1 MISTRA
7 ATSRDA
13 PKAVAVLRQSITE
26 LCVADHKNDQASL
39 EAWLRNKTVEHFERW
54 LADPDSHII
63 VAEQDAEIR
72 GVGAVHKSGEIR
84 LCYVLPGHQAAGIG
98 RAMLS
103 ALEAQAKVW
112 QLSRLRLQSTNGA
125 RAFYERGGYSAT
137 GPATCGVGITPCYPY
152 QRELA

>member
-13 PKAVAVLRQSITE
+13 PDAVVVLRRSITE
-26 LCVADHKNDQASL
+26 LCVADHKNDEASL
-39 EAWLRNKTVEHFERW
+39 QAWLRNKTTEHFERW

-63 VAEQDAEIR
+63 VAEQGGEIR

-103 ALEAQAKVW
+103 ALEARARVW
-112 QLSRLRLQSTNGA
+112 QLKRLQLQSTSGA

-137 GPATCGVGITPCYPY
+137 GPATCGVGITACYPY